1 MAKKILFI
9 VGSLRKDSFNR
20 QLAKMAEA
28 HIDNRA
34 EVTYLDYQDVPWM
47 NQDIEFPAPEAVT
60 RLRQTVA
67 AADGIWIFTPEYN
80 FSYPGH
86 LKNLLD
92 WLSRPLKAGDYT
104 TPTVINGKKV
114 ALSGAG
120 GKMAT
125 SKSRE
130 KLSELLTFLQADLMT
145 EPQTGIVLNVEAWTE
160 GRMIL
165 TDEQIQALEQQA
177 DKFVEWV

>member
-1 MAKKILFI
+1 MKNILFI

-20 QLAKMAEA
+20 QLAKEAEKNLA
-28 HIDNRA
+28 GIATVN
-34 EVTYLDYQDVPWM
+34 YLDYTEVPFI
-47 NQDIEFPAPEAVT
+47 NQDIEYPAPEAVT
-60 RLRQTVA
+60 KLRETVA
-67 AADGIWIFTPEYN
+67 KVDGIWIFTPEYN

-92 WLSRPLKAGDYT
+92 WLSRPVVAFDFA

-120 GKMAT
+120 GQMAT
-125 SKSRE
+125 GKCRE
-130 KLSELLTFLQADLMT
+130 KLTELLTFIKANVMA
-145 EPQTGIVLNVEAWTE
+145 EPQTGITLNAEAWTE

-165 TDEQIQALEQQA
+165 TNEQLAALKAQA
-177 DKFVEWV
+177 DAFVKFLG